1 MGWDFCKRLP
11 SLRDLRWQKMCDH
24 GSEGSCFRLVCEA
37 GMFGEAPGPM
47 VVRALQ
53 RKTLERDYLE
63 KRQRVRRQAV
73 WMECGEEWT
82 PALEQ
87 TWEHK
92 PNCLRCSHVSPECR
106 FCGSTHTPEARMLP
120 CPPEQKSSHV

>member
-1 MGWDFCKRLP
+1 
-11 SLRDLRWQKMCDH
+11 MCDH

-73 WMECGEEWT
+73 
-82 PALEQ
+82 
-87 TWEHK
+87 
-92 PNCLRCSHVSPECR
+92 CR
-106 FCGSTHTPEARMLP
+106 H
-120 CPPEQKSSHV
+120 